1 MKQTSLASR
10 ALATVLGAVIA
21 TAPAV
26 GWSGQALA
34 DEEMLPE
41 PVTQA
46 QQPTQVQPQSQPQ
59 AGGSPAGNVSPQADD
74 EETYTVTTSVS
85 PEGAGTADASETTNV
100 KKDVTVELTAD
111 SHLGYKFTNWTVT
124 GGASL
129 EDSKSPATSFKM
141 PAANVTATA
150 NFEHV
155 GIAKIT
161 FDGNGG
167 TTEKNEKTVTQEVT
181 KKTSVEIT
189 PTSFKR
195 TGYKLVG
202 WSLSKD
208 SNASNLLKNEVV
220 SLLESY
226 TEKDLTLYAQWAHTH
241 TIKVTDDGNG
251 TATADPT
258 EQAKGE
264 KVTLTGTPK
273 DGYVFDSWKVVK
285 GGVTIENDTVASSE
299 FIMGDEDVEIQATFT
314 QLKTSSATATTTT
327 TTTTS
332 ATTSTTPKT
341 TDPEM
346 SNSWGASFR
355 SRDSEVTFTITQ
367 KVPKDATYMLISTD
381 LDPALTYTVGEDD
394 VAVAVGGQ
402 EMTSGYKV
410 SIDGQRLTVLVDDES
425 VAESLRDKTVTV
437 KYSAR
442 VADGVDLNPYTT
454 NGIAS
459 IPYSCSTTFKG
470 VTERTVTSKTEVI
483 KVRTS
488 DSTQSGSSS
497 SRTTSTGTTTR
508 TLAATSDHTSLA
520 GAAAA
525 LLTGAGFMVAGRRSK
540 RR

>member
-10 ALATVLGAVIA
+10 AMATVLGAVIA
-21 TAPAV
+21 TVPAV
-26 GWSGQALA
+26 GLSGQALA
-34 DEEMLPE
+34 DEGMMPE
-41 PVTQA
+41 PAIQS
-46 QQPTQVQPQSQPQ
+46 QQPTQAQPQ
-59 AGGSPAGNVSPQADD
+59 ANESIVAAQADPEPSETFAVTTAVSPND
-74 EETYTVTTSVS
+74 
-85 PEGAGTADASETTNV
+85 AGTAESSETTNV
-100 KKDVTVELTAD
+100 AKDATVELTAKPR
-111 SHLGYKFTNWTVT
+111 LGYKFTGWTVT

-129 EDSKSPATSFKM
+129 EDAKSLVTSFKM

-150 NFEHV
+150 CFEKV
-155 GIAKIT
+155 GTVKVT

-167 TTEKNEKTVTQEVT
+167 TTDKNEKTVTQEVT
-181 KKTSVEIT
+181 KKTTVELT

-208 SNASNLLKNEVV
+208 SGGSNLLKDEIV
-220 SLLESY
+220 SLLESQ
-226 TEKDLTLYAQWAHTH
+226 TEKDVTIYAQWAQTH
-241 TIKVTDDGNG
+241 TVTLTDDGNG
-251 TATADPT
+251 TATADPA
-258 EQAKGE
+258 EQVQGE
-264 KVTLTGTPK
+264 KVTLKATPK
-273 DGYVFDSWKVVK
+273 DGCTFDAWQVVK
-285 GGVTIENDTVASSE
+285 GGVTIENDE
-299 FIMGDEDVEIQATFT
+299 FIMGDEDVEIRATFV
-314 QLKTSSATATTTT
+314 QPKTSSATATTTT
-327 TTTTS
+327 
-332 ATTSTTPKT
+332 TTSTTPKT

-381 LDPALTYTVGEDD
+381 LDPALTYTVGEDG
-394 VAVAVGGQ
+394 VAVAVGSQ

-425 VAESLRDKTVTV
+425 VVESLRDKTVTV

-508 TLAATSDHTSLA
+508 TLAATSDPTSLA
-520 GAAAA
+520 GAAVA
-525 LLTGAGFMVAGRRSK
+525 LTTGAGLVVAGRRSK